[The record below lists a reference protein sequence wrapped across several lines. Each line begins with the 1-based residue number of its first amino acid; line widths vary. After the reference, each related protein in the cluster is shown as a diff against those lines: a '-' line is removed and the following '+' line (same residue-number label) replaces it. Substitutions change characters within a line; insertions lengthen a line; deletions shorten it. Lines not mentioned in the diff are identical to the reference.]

1 MLRLAAVLGA
11 MALAF
16 APLLSTARG
25 QGAPP
30 VLSVRGL
37 DMRAHGRIILGF
49 DVPPKVTVRATDSII
64 VLNFSEPVRIASER
78 LATELGAYVSVVRRD
93 PDGRALRLALL
104 RPVRVNLMEAG
115 EQVFVDLLPS
125 SWTGLPPG
133 LPQDVVDNLAQRA
146 RQAETRLREITRQ
159 REAEDRKPLTYT
171 VGSLPT
177 LTRLV
182 LQAPGDPNIAF
193 SREGETV
200 RLVFDARLTIDADAM
215 QQDLPGIVRDIRVEN
230 AGAKT
235 ALGFTLAR
243 EGEVRAFREDNT
255 FVLDI
260 EKPGTQRHSPE
271 ARVERA
277 EARLAA
283 DSGPAG
289 LAPSAAPAPVA
300 RAPGNNPPAN
310 AGTTAPAAAV
320 AAAAPA
326 VRPAPVPDVPVVVSA
341 SGQAD
346 TLKLT
351 FPFATAI
358 PAAAVELDGQVTLV
372 FETPQVIEPPALIAP
387 AGIVSGPMEV
397 SRQGRV
403 AIARLTLT
411 RPKLV
416 RLSPDGPNWVLTLG
430 DGALSP
436 SQPLPVMRDVDEA
449 GRTIVHVP
457 LAEMGGVHWLDD
469 PVSGRRLA
477 VATARAPAQG
487 LPKLHRFAEFRL
499 LPAAHGVAVE
509 VFADDIVVRPALDGV
524 GIGREGGLAV
534 SIGQQPVSTR
544 VNSNQLAPV
553 IGRDMW
559 AQLQAGIP
567 RERWRGLADAAADST
582 RSTRPQARRA
592 LGTWLIANQLS
603 AEGRGVLL
611 SVLADNPEL
620 ANDRALRIW
629 LALAEIK
636 MFRDR
641 DAMARLKVESLAED
655 PEAILLR
662 AVLDARA
669 QRWPLALAG
678 FKRTQET
685 LDAYPDELQAMIRP
699 AIVRAGLE
707 MRDLSEAER
716 ALDTLSRLP
725 QELLPEAE
733 IQLLRARLDEAT
745 ARPEIA
751 LAHYEAV
758 RKGPNRPAAAE
769 ATLRG
774 TLLAL
779 REKAISAEDALGRL
793 ETLTVTWRGDD
804 LELRAMGALGRLYAE
819 AGRWRDAFS
828 AARWANATFP
838 EHEITRTL
846 HEETAA
852 RFEELFLTG
861 RGDTFPRVDALAL
874 YYDFKEFTP
883 IGRRGDEMIRRLADR
898 LVQLDLLDQAGDLL
912 EHQVENRLTG
922 SARATVAA
930 RLATIRLMDG
940 KAAQALQTL
949 QNTRLP
955 ELPLEVRRARLLL
968 EARALSDLSRT
979 DLAIEMLIGEDGPE
993 VKRLRADILWQGRR
1007 WREAG
1012 EAFETILGSA
1022 WQGVAPLTEQAR
1034 RDVLRAA
1041 IAYSLSDEVMALD
1054 RLRGKFAPKMADSAD
1069 AATFGFLTTPG
1080 ASQTRQFREAA
1091 RNVARADTLAEFLAE
1106 YRKRYPEAG
1115 SVPRGSAAPA
1125 EAAPGEAAPGPGAGA
1140 QPPGAPRQG

>member
-11 MALAF
+11 MALAAF
-16 APLLSTARG
+16 PLLSTARG

-49 DVPPKVTVRATDSII
+49 DVPPKVTVRVTDSII
-64 VLNFSEPVRIASER
+64 VLNFSEPVRIASEK
-78 LATELGAYVSVVRRD
+78 LATDLGAYVSVVRRD

-125 SWTGLPPG
+125 TWTGLPPG

-193 SREGETV
+193 SREGETA
-200 RLVFDARLTIDADAM
+200 RLVFDARLAIDADAM

-235 ALGFTLAR
+235 TLSFTLAR
-243 EGEVRAFREDNT
+243 EGEIRAFREDDT

-260 EKPGTQRHSPE
+260 EKPGTLRHSPE

-277 EARLAA
+277 EKRLAA
-283 DSGPAG
+283 DAAPAG

-300 RAPGNNPPAN
+300 RAPGNNPSGN
-310 AGTTAPAAAV
+310 AVTTAPAAA
-320 AAAAPA
+320 AASPA
-326 VRPAPVPDVPVVVSA
+326 VRPTPVPDGPVVVRV
-341 SGQAD
+341 SGQAE

-372 FETPQVIEPPALIAP
+372 FETSQVIEPPALIAP
-387 AGIVSGPMEV
+387 ADIVSGPMEV

-403 AIARLTLT
+403 AVARLTLT
-411 RPKLV
+411 RPRLV

-430 DGALSP
+430 DEALSP

-457 LAEMGGVHWLDD
+457 LAEMGGIHWLDD

-477 VATARAPAQG
+477 IATARAPAQG

-499 LPAAHGVAVE
+499 LPAVHGVAVE
-509 VFADDIVVRPALDGV
+509 AFADDIVVRPALDGV
-524 GIGREGGLAV
+524 GIGRDGGLAV
-534 SIGQQPVSTR
+534 SIGQQPVTTR
-544 VNSNQLAPV
+544 AGNDQPRPV
-553 IGRDMW
+553 IGRDNW

-567 RERWRGLADAAADST
+567 RDRWRELADAAADST
-582 RSTRPQARRA
+582 RSTRAQARRA
-592 LGTWLIANQLS
+592 LGTWLIANQFS

-611 SVLADNPEL
+611 TVLADNPEL
-620 ANDRALRIW
+620 ANDRALRLW
-629 LALAEIK
+629 LALAETK

-641 DAMARLKVESLAED
+641 DAMARLKVEALADD
-655 PEAILLR
+655 PEAILWR

-716 ALDTLSRLP
+716 ALDILSRLP
-725 QELLPEAE
+725 QELQPEAE

-758 RKGPNRPAAAE
+758 RKGANRPAAAE

-779 REKAISAEDALGRL
+779 KEKTINAADAMQRL
-793 ETLTVTWRGDD
+793 ETLTVMWRGDD

-828 AARWANATFP
+828 AARWANAMFP
-838 EHEITRTL
+838 EHEITRAL
-846 HEETAA
+846 HDETAA

-861 RGDTFPRVDALAL
+861 RGDSFPRVDALAL

-940 KAAQALQTL
+940 KAALALQTL
-949 QNTRLP
+949 QNSRLP
-955 ELPLEVRRARLLL
+955 ELPGEVRRARLLL

-993 VKRLRADILWQGRR
+993 VKRLRADILWKGRR

-1054 RLRGKFAPKMADSAD
+1054 RLRGKFSPKMADSTD

-1106 YRKRYPEAG
+1106 YRKRYPEAS
-1115 SVPRGSAAPA
+1115 SVPRGPSVPA

-1140 QPPGAPRQG
+1140 PQPGAPRPG